1 MSYKTLVF
9 SSFFLFSIQCIQ
21 AQKTPFTR
29 VPLKEVLFALEQQF
43 DVKFT
48 FAEVDVHDK
57 KVTVSL
63 SDYDL
68 TTVLK
73 QLNSQTNLQFKT
85 ITDRYISILN
95 SIEKGT
101 VCGFITAKN
110 STMPLS
116 GATIATSLKTKG
128 TVTDENGYFFLNN
141 IPKNDILT
149 VTFIGYQSI
158 VIAAVELQKKSCPTL
173 ALLTELTNLGEVI
186 IQNTLIT
193 VIQKQADGSDLIQP
207 DVLGI
212 LPGLT
217 EPDVLQ
223 SLQLLPGIQSPNETA
238 SGLHVRGG
246 TPDQNL
252 ILFDGIR
259 MYNSA
264 HFFGMVSAINP
275 YVTKK
280 IKVFRNG
287 ASAKYGNHTAGVID
301 MSSDTEVP
309 EKMSA
314 GLGANLTHADAFVKI
329 PMSNKVALIVS
340 GRRSFAD
347 LFTTITFN
355 QLTDKTFQNTGIS
368 GENLE
373 ETTTSVLQNFNE
385 FFYTDMNAKLL
396 VEPNESDRFSI
407 SYLHNRNKLGYDI
420 EESPVDNLEYFLQ
433 FFNDGISG
441 NWRHHW
447 KENLSQETQAY
458 YSEFDLKYRF
468 TENQNNSEIQTIQ
481 KFNNIKEFQLQ
492 SAFNLIINA
501 NTHYNFGYELTR
513 NAIDFNL
520 KGVAVDDTF
529 DFGESNKNTTH
540 ALFGEYVYGNGA
552 KTSLNL
558 GLRMNYFSLFESVFL
573 SPRIYFQTQ
582 IMSNLWWKAAGEI
595 KQQNVSQFIELA
607 TNDFGLEN
615 QVWALANTVD
625 IPVLKSNQFSLGF
638 LYKKKGW
645 TVDIDA
651 YRKEINGLT
660 SLSREVLVQGADDFS
675 KGGSTSYGLD
685 ILFKKG
691 WKKYS
696 AWASYSLGKTTFKFD
711 GLNNGQV
718 FDGNYDIRHQ
728 VQLTNNVL
736 LGKFKLYLGWNIRT
750 GIPYTNAIDINRQ
763 EDIIRYE
770 PINAERLPI
779 YHRLDFSTTY
789 KFEIAKKTGLN
800 GIIGFSLLNVY
811 NRKNTLR
818 RTSRIKYSEDNTT
831 SILKTSTAS
840 LGITPNIV
848 FRIQF

>member
-1 MSYKTLVF
+1 MYSG
-9 SSFFLFSIQCIQ
+9 S
-21 AQKTPFTR
+21 KTPFTR

-355 QLTDKTFQNTGIS
+355 QLTDKTFQKHG
-368 GENLE
+368 
-373 ETTTSVLQNFNE
+373 
-385 FFYTDMNAKLL
+385 
-396 VEPNESDRFSI
+396 
-407 SYLHNRNKLGYDI
+407 
-420 EESPVDNLEYFLQ
+420 
-433 FFNDGISG
+433 
-441 NWRHHW
+441 
-447 KENLSQETQAY
+447 
-458 YSEFDLKYRF
+458 
-468 TENQNNSEIQTIQ
+468 
-481 KFNNIKEFQLQ
+481 
-492 SAFNLIINA
+492 
-501 NTHYNFGYELTR
+501 
-513 NAIDFNL
+513 
-520 KGVAVDDTF
+520 
-529 DFGESNKNTTH
+529 
-540 ALFGEYVYGNGA
+540 
-552 KTSLNL
+552 
-558 GLRMNYFSLFESVFL
+558 
-573 SPRIYFQTQ
+573 
-582 IMSNLWWKAAGEI
+582 
-595 KQQNVSQFIELA
+595 
-607 TNDFGLEN
+607 
-615 QVWALANTVD
+615 
-625 IPVLKSNQFSLGF
+625 
-638 LYKKKGW
+638 
-645 TVDIDA
+645 
-651 YRKEINGLT
+651 
-660 SLSREVLVQGADDFS
+660 
-675 KGGSTSYGLD
+675 
-685 ILFKKG
+685 
-691 WKKYS
+691 
-696 AWASYSLGKTTFKFD
+696 
-711 GLNNGQV
+711 
-718 FDGNYDIRHQ
+718 
-728 VQLTNNVL
+728 
-736 LGKFKLYLGWNIRT
+736 NIR
-750 GIPYTNAIDINRQ
+750 
-763 EDIIRYE
+763 
-770 PINAERLPI
+770 
-779 YHRLDFSTTY
+779 
-789 KFEIAKKTGLN
+789 
-800 GIIGFSLLNVY
+800 
-811 NRKNTLR
+811 
-818 RTSRIKYSEDNTT
+818 
-831 SILKTSTAS
+831 
-840 LGITPNIV
+840 
-848 FRIQF
+848 